1 MTFLSNAHTHTTYCD
16 GKNTAR
22 EMLEAARQR
31 HFLSLGFSGHADQGF
46 DFGYSMSGGRQE
58 SYLGELR
65 ALQAELR
72 EKREQPRL
80 WVGLEQDALVPLA
93 RKQRNREQFDYILG
107 STHYLSA
114 DFHGQSVAVDGDVG
128 VLMAYVEEVYAG
140 DMLAM
145 AQAYFDVHVS
155 MLRTDR
161 PDVIGHFDLV
171 RRYATTFHIFDTESV
186 AYQKMALAALESAYA
201 SGGVLEVNTGG
212 MARGYISEPF
222 PSKELL
228 LAWREMGGA
237 VTLTSDCHDAT
248 LLDYGF
254 EEVLSQLKEWG
265 YKAVLRLGTGEALW
279 EALEC

>member
-1 MTFLSNAHTHTTYCD
+1 MKFLSNAHTHTTYCD

-22 EMLEAARQR
+22 EMLKAARQC

-46 DFGYSMSGGRQE
+46 DFGYSMGGGRQE
-58 SYLGELR
+58 SYLRELR
-65 ALQAELR
+65 ALQAELK
-72 EKREQPRL
+72 EKQEQPRL

-93 RKQRNREQFDYILG
+93 QKLQNRERFDYILG

-114 DFHGQSVAVDGDVG
+114 DFYGQPVAVDGDVG

-145 AQAYFDVHVS
+145 AQAYFDAHVN
-155 MLRTDR
+155 MLRVDR

-171 RRYATTFHIFDTESV
+171 RKHASTLHLRGSA
-186 AYQKMALAALESAYA
+186 AYPQMALAALESAYA
-201 SGGVLEVNTGG
+201 IGGVLEVNTGG
-212 MARGYISEPF
+212 MARGYMREPF

-237 VTLTSDCHDAT
+237 VTLTSDCHDAA

-254 EEVLSQLKEWG
+254 ENMLSQLKEWG

-279 EALEC
+279 EAVEC